1 MNSHCSLFLFGEI
14 FVPRMT
20 MRTLEREI
28 HVCKCLQTY
37 MIIWTVRMERSKN
50 QHWWKEMSPA
60 LKMEAQLAAGPSD
73 LQCSDGC
80 FTRKSRFFFSFYR
93 PHPFNVYSLWFH
105 MAQFGAESFFD
116 EKMAPACTAPRLYC
130 ALLCC
135 CNTHEWN
142 LGYTGVS
149 NWNKIKMGG
158 EVGWGALPPFP
169 VNQLSCQFSVRETP
183 GDKHSSD
190 SSFKLKMERCLETK
204 TRSPSSC
211 LLWTTSDWQVCM
223 L

>member
-1 MNSHCSLFLFGEI
+1 MYVN
-14 FVPRMT
+14 
-20 MRTLEREI
+20 
-28 HVCKCLQTY
+28 VCKHTWLY
-37 MIIWTVRMERSKN
+37 ELWG
-50 QHWWKEMSPA
+50 WKEAKINTDEKRWVLLWRWRHSW
-60 LKMEAQLAAGPSD
+60 QLDPLTYNAVMD
-73 LQCSDGC
+73 V
-80 FTRKSRFFFSFYR
+80 SRVNPDFFSFYR

-116 EKMAPACTAPRLYC
+116 EKMAPAYTAPRLYC